1 MDRFSND
8 LLRFTL
14 VLVGL
19 CLLLG
24 QFLVPVIASETGV
37 EFPVV
42 AHLVLPY
49 SVAGILSLVVLE
61 LGLVPVWRLVS
72 LVATGNIFTDGAVG
86 WVNAVIACL
95 ATATA
100 IPALV
105 MFHLLFIV
113 GLGGPG
119 VLLALGAVLLGGSAL
134 ALLLVVMRGLLAD
147 AIANR
152 HELDI
157 LIDAHGR

>member
-14 VLVGL
+14 ALVGL
-19 CLLLG
+19 GLLLG
-24 QFLVPVIASETGV
+24 QFLVPVIASETGI
-37 EFPVV
+37 EFPEV

-49 SVAGILSLVVLE
+49 TVAGILSLAALQ
-61 LGLVPVWRLVS
+61 LGLVLVWHLVS
-72 LVATGNIFTDGAVG
+72 LVATGNIFTGGALR

-95 ATATA
+95 AAATA

-119 VLLALGAVLLGGSAL
+119 VLLGLGAVLLGGSAL
-134 ALLLVVMRGLLAD
+134 ALLMVVMRGLLTD

-157 LIDAHGR
+157 LIDAQGR